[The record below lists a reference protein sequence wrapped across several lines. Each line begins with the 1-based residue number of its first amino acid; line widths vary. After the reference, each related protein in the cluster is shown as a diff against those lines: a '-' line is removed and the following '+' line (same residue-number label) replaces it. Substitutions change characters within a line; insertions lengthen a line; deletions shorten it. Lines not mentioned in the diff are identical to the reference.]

1 MVNIFQGLIKS
12 FFTVFMQ
19 ALLNLLMGKLSTT
32 VLQIVQDIGKNTDWS
47 DEVKRKEA
55 FAKIKLIA
63 QNTGKD
69 IRDSIVSLALEVA
82 VSILKGNK
90 V

>member
-69 IRDSIVSLALEVA
+69 IRDSIISLALEVA